1 MATWL
6 LKTEPETYA
15 FETLQSE
22 GKTNWDGVRNAL
34 AQRHLKAIRP
44 GDRCYIYHSGQVRA
58 VVGVAEAAGEPVPDT
73 SDPAGKH
80 AMVPLVPVRA
90 LSHPLPLADFKAAG
104 WVNFDLVRLPRL
116 SVMPVPADVE
126 AWIEAPR

>member
-15 FETLQSE
+15 FETLLRE
-22 GKTNWDGVRNAL
+22 GRTNWDGVRNAL

-44 GDRCYIYHSGQVRA
+44 GDRCYIYHSGGVKA
-58 VVGVAEAAGEPVPDT
+58 VVGVAEASGEPAPDP
-73 SDPAGKH
+73 SDPSGKH
-80 AMVPLVPVRA
+80 AMVALVPVSA
-90 LSHPLPLADFKAAG
+90 LTHPVRLADFKAAG
-104 WVNFDLVRLPRL
+104 WETFDLVRLPRL

-126 AWIEAPR
+126 SWIEARA